1 MPLAEKAKVF
11 ERIQPRE
18 LGKLAAYLRY
28 KPCLLS
34 DGQVTVTREIGLF
47 NKNAVGC

>member
-1 MPLAEKAKVF
+1 VPLAEKAKVF

-34 DGQVTVTREIGLF
+34 DGQVAVTREIGLF